1 MITILDIISIIITI
15 ISVMTVSSSSSSS
28 CQSLLSIHR
37 HGRCFAGSLAP
48 ASAPLRRSRRRSFRH
63 FVRTQ
68 TEHLHNTRTRVQV
81 RKLTRSIT
89 RLIVKNV
96 NDQNV

>member
-1 MITILDIISIIITI
+1 MITLLDIISIIITI
-15 ISVMTVSSSSSSS
+15 ISVMTMSSSSSSS

-68 TEHLHNTRTRVQV
+68 TEHLYNTRTRVQV
-81 RKLTRSIT
+81 RKLTPSIT
-89 RLIVKNV
+89 RLIVKNF

>member
-37 HGRCFAGSLAP
+37 HGRCFAGSLAA

-89 RLIVKNV
+89 RLIVRNF

>member
-15 ISVMTVSSSSSSS
+15 ISVMTVSSSSSS

-48 ASAPLRRSRRRSFRH
+48 ASAPLRRRRRRSFRH

-68 TEHLHNTRTRVQV
+68 TERLHNTRTRVQV

-89 RLIVKNV
+89 RLNVKNF